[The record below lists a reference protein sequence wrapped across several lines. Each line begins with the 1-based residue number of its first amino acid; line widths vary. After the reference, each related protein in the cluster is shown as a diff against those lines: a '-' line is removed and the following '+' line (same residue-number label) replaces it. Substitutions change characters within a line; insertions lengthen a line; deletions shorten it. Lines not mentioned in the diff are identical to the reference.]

1 MNILQAL
8 FDTLAGIVL
17 SFVLFWGS
25 FIPGLQLHAVTAPQ
39 PVAEFPSASTTTPA
53 KEASPT
59 TTKAAVKPSEQ
70 KSGLPASG
78 GLAETGDPRT
88 FGQEVLPKQII
99 PTKSQEQINE
109 ETRAAL
115 VNILCLPQTG
125 LSKGIS
131 GSGVVV
137 DSRGVILTNAH
148 IAQYFLLRDYL
159 TAGNVTCTVRTG
171 SPAQAM
177 YTATLLY
184 LPPAWIAANAEQ
196 LKAAQAV
203 GTGEQDFAFLLITG
217 RTDPTTTLPAAFSRI
232 EMDRGYADIG
242 EPMLLAAYPAGFLG
256 AETVQKS
263 LYASSAIAYV
273 TQLFSFSASKNV
285 GLFSV
290 GGTVVSQGGS
300 SGGAAVRL
308 RDGTLAG
315 IIVTETSAASTGERD
330 LRALAL
336 SHIDDALIASGN
348 GGIVGLLMGDLS
360 AKAAAF
366 NSQIAPSEIALLE
379 AVLNGN

>member
-1 MNILQAL
+1 MNILQTL

-17 SFVLFWGS
+17 SFLLFWGS

-39 PVAEFPSASTTTPA
+39 AVEFPTAPTATTTSGTKPEE
-53 KEASPT
+53 KNGLVEAQPTRGPFSP
-59 TTKAAVKPSEQ
+59 P
-70 KSGLPASG
+70 
-78 GLAETGDPRT
+78 
-88 FGQEVLPKQII
+88 VLPKQVLPKPVI

-115 VNILCLPQTG
+115 VNILCLPQIG
-125 LSKGIS
+125 LSTGIS

-159 TAGNVTCTVRTG
+159 QPDNVTCTVRTG

-184 LPPAWIAANAEQ
+184 LPPAWIAANAAQ

-366 NSQIAPSEIALLE
+366 NSQIAPSETALLE

>member
-1 MNILQAL
+1 MNILQTL

-17 SFVLFWGS
+17 SFLLFWGS
-25 FIPGLQLHAVTAPQ
+25 FIPGLQLRAVTAPQ
-39 PVAEFPSASTTTPA
+39 VAEFPTASST
-53 KEASPT
+53 PT
-59 TTKAAVKPSEQ
+59 TTGGTKPEE
-70 KSGLPASG
+70 KN
-78 GLAETGDPRT
+78 GLASPARPLRD
-88 FGQEVLPKQII
+88 VLDEEIRGPFSPPVSSSPVSTT

-109 ETRAAL
+109 ETRDAL

-125 LSKGIS
+125 LSTGIS
-131 GSGVVV
+131 GSGVIV
-137 DSRGVILTNAH
+137 DGRGVILTNAH

-159 TAGNVTCTVRTG
+159 QPGNVTCTVRTG

-184 LPPAWIAANAEQ
+184 LPPAWVAANAAQ
-196 LKAAQAV
+196 LKSAQAV

-217 RTDPTTTLPAAFSRI
+217 RTDPAAALPPSFPHLA
-232 EMDRGYADIG
+232 MDRAYADIG
-242 EPMLLAAYPAGFLG
+242 DPMLLAAYPAGFLG

-273 TQLFSFSASKNV
+273 TQLFSFSASKNI

-315 IIVTETSAASTGERD
+315 IIVTETPAATTGERD

-336 SHIDDALIASGN
+336 SHIDDALTASGN

-360 AKAAAF
+360 AKAAVF
-366 NSQIAPSEIALLE
+366 NTTIAPSETALLE
-379 AVLNGN
+379 AVLKGN